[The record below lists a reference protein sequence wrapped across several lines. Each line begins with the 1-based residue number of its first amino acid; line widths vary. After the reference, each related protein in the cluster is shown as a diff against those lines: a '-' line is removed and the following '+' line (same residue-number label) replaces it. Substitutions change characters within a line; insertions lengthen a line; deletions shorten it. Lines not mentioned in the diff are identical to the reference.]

1 MRLTVGSVHQSS
13 TVFQGTVSSLRTLGR
28 RSVSCFEALSE
39 DADLWR
45 AQVRAQ
51 AVKQVLLGYLRVPE
65 SPDAPLDVVL
75 NPGGDER
82 RAERRVWNNGDG
94 RIKLARLAPSAL
106 ALWFGIPAPDRP

>member
-1 MRLTVGSVHQSS
+1 MFKVWVVR
-13 TVFQGTVSSLRTLGR
+13 
-28 RSVSCFEALSE
+28 
-39 DADLWR
+39 R

-75 NPGGDER
+75 NPGGEER

-94 RIKLARLAPSAL
+94 RIKLVRASQSLWTSVVCHPGHVSDLSPHPS
-106 ALWFGIPAPDRP
+106 DKKS